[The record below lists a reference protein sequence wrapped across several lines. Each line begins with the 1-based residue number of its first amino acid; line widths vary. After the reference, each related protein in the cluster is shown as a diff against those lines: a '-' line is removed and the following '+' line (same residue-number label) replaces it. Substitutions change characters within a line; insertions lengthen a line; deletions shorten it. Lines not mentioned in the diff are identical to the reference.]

1 MKDSNKAV
9 EIDLLRNDTK
19 SLLHSLKQHQSRVFN
34 SFNKLKET
42 EKIGLLDAKHSAIDT
57 IVSSSDNKGRVDR
70 NASRDSMNSE
80 KSKNSK
86 KSTGIKTVS
95 FSDYLRTCNVG
106 GKGLVVSPRCV
117 SKSVS
122 PRSKTSKKT
131 KSILKK
137 QLVQDELSDEEKTL
151 ENNKSLSSSTSSI
164 SMSTN
169 SLLSLNIYGEHFYES
184 DEFDDNFKDMIK
196 YRETNKNFLS
206 QAGGIN
212 DSSFIEF
219 IAKKRQAYLNHV
231 YNSSSNLNLNKI
243 EPIEEKKATATT
255 TTTAKKVTSDV
266 SHWSRT
272 LSADGDRRS
281 RSRSK
286 SFSNKI
292 GSSKKN
298 SIKREKS
305 DSNGTKQESTE
316 ARSRKKSPCK
326 VRNYKKIARQMK
338 KNRPLLGYDWAL
350 GSFFFYSIQLI
361 NNFKIAVFL

>member
-34 SFNKLKET
+34 SFNKFKEI
-42 EKIGLLDAKHSAIDT
+42 EKISPLTDQNGPKDKIVNLKAK
-57 IVSSSDNKGRVDR
+57 KFKR
-70 NASRDSMNSE
+70 NASSNSMESE
-80 KSKNSK
+80 KDKNLK
-86 KSTGIKTVS
+86 KNNGIKTVS

-106 GKGLVVSPRCV
+106 GKGLVVSPRRV

-122 PRSKTSKKT
+122 PHPKPNKKT

-137 QLVQDELSDEEKTL
+137 QLVQDELSDDDQKG
-151 ENNKSLSSSTSSI
+151 NKSISSSTSSV

-184 DEFDDNFKDMIK
+184 DEFDDNLKDIFR
-196 YRETNKNFLS
+196 YRETNKNFLAQS
-206 QAGGIN
+206 GGLN

-231 YNSSSNLNLNKI
+231 YNSSSNLNLNQI
-243 EPIEEKKATATT
+243 EPEPLDDKKEISKKA
-255 TTTAKKVTSDV
+255 VTDV
-266 SHWSRT
+266 SHWSRS
-272 LSADGDRRS
+272 LSADGARRS

-286 SFSNKI
+286 SL
-292 GSSKKN
+292 SKKTTNSVKN

-305 DSNGTKQESTE
+305 DTNKMKQEASETK
-316 ARSRKKSPCK
+316 SRKKSPSK
-326 VRNYKKIARQMK
+326 LRNYKKIARQMK

-350 GSFFFYSIQLI
+350 GDY
-361 NNFKIAVFL
+361 